1 MKIEWNR
8 KYNTIAVYAFLV
20 VVASIVFLAGV
31 LNFQWL
37 MGMTMKIINLLM
49 PFIYGFVM
57 AYILNPVLHFIESKI
72 FPPLFGDRGSYK
84 LRRAL
89 SIFLT
94 YLFAFFTI
102 GVFFSSV
109 IPQIVESVYNLAS
122 RIPSY
127 LGSIEGI
134 IRQIVAETNSVD
146 LPSDVVDS
154 LVISFEDALKSLYAV
169 LRATLPVLMDFTVK
183 FSAGVLNWVLGLII
197 SVYMFMGK
205 ERFFAQAK
213 KLLYALFE
221 KDTVDEILRQTR
233 DSHAIFSG
241 FITGKILDSLI
252 IGLICFAC
260 LSVFRMPYAMLIS
273 VIVGV
278 TNVIPYF
285 GPFIGA
291 IPSVFIML
299 TVSPI
304 KALFLAL
311 FILVLQQF
319 DGNILGPKI
328 LGQSTGL
335 SAFWVVFSIMLFGGL
350 FGFVGMFIGVPTFAV
365 IYSNI
370 RAFAERRLRRKNL
383 PLATR
388 DYAVDAHDLVD

>member
-1 MKIEWNR
+1 M
-8 KYNTIAVYAFLV
+8 
-20 VVASIVFLAGV
+20 
-31 LNFQWL
+31 
-37 MGMTMKIINLLM
+37 
-49 PFIYGFVM
+49 
-57 AYILNPVLHFIESKI
+57 
-72 FPPLFGDRGSYK
+72 
-84 LRRAL
+84 
-89 SIFLT
+89 
-94 YLFAFFTI
+94 
-102 GVFFSSV
+102 
-109 IPQIVESVYNLAS
+109 
-122 RIPSY
+122 
-127 LGSIEGI
+127 GSIEGI

-154 LVISFEDALKSLYAV
+154 LVISFEDALNSLYAV

-370 RAFAERRLRRKNL
+370 RAFAERAAAPEEPPLGYQGLRRRCPRPCGLILENNKKNPL
-383 PLATR
+383 PDPGQEGDSFVEADPCAPTR
-388 DYAVDAHDLVD
+388 PVKTRGAARP

>member
-122 RIPSY
+122 AFPPI
-127 LGSIEGI
+127 
-134 IRQIVAETNSVD
+134 
-146 LPSDVVDS
+146 
-154 LVISFEDALKSLYAV
+154 
-169 LRATLPVLMDFTVK
+169 
-183 FSAGVLNWVLGLII
+183 WV
-197 SVYMFMGK
+197 
-205 ERFFAQAK
+205 
-213 KLLYALFE
+213 
-221 KDTVDEILRQTR
+221 
-233 DSHAIFSG
+233 
-241 FITGKILDSLI
+241 
-252 IGLICFAC
+252 
-260 LSVFRMPYAMLIS
+260 P
-273 VIVGV
+273 
-278 TNVIPYF
+278 
-285 GPFIGA
+285 
-291 IPSVFIML
+291 
-299 TVSPI
+299 
-304 KALFLAL
+304 
-311 FILVLQQF
+311 
-319 DGNILGPKI
+319 
-328 LGQSTGL
+328 
-335 SAFWVVFSIMLFGGL
+335 
-350 FGFVGMFIGVPTFAV
+350 
-365 IYSNI
+365 
-370 RAFAERRLRRKNL
+370 
-383 PLATR
+383 
-388 DYAVDAHDLVD
+388 

>member
-154 LVISFEDALKSLYAV
+154 LVISFEDALNSLYAV
-169 LRATLPVLMDFTVK
+169 
-183 FSAGVLNWVLGLII
+183 
-197 SVYMFMGK
+197 
-205 ERFFAQAK
+205 
-213 KLLYALFE
+213 
-221 KDTVDEILRQTR
+221 
-233 DSHAIFSG
+233 
-241 FITGKILDSLI
+241 
-252 IGLICFAC
+252 
-260 LSVFRMPYAMLIS
+260 
-273 VIVGV
+273 
-278 TNVIPYF
+278 
-285 GPFIGA
+285 
-291 IPSVFIML
+291 
-299 TVSPI
+299 
-304 KALFLAL
+304 
-311 FILVLQQF
+311 
-319 DGNILGPKI
+319 GPKI

>member
-154 LVISFEDALKSLYAV
+154 LVISFEDALNSLYAV

-291 IPSVFIML
+291 IPSIIIIL
-299 TVSPI
+299 TESPI
-304 KALFLAL
+304 QALIFAIFVLL
-311 FILVLQQF
+311 LQQF
-319 DGNILGPKI
+319 DGNILGPMI
-328 LGQSTGL
+328 LGDTTGL
-335 SAFWVVFSIMLFGGL
+335 SAFWVVFAILIFGKL
-350 FGFVGMFIGVPTFAV
+350 LGFAGMFIGVPVFAV
-365 IYSNI
+365 VYSVIKKFITLKLQKKGLPYETAAYSDNP
-370 RAFAERRLRRKNL
+370 ANL
-383 PLATR
+383 
-388 DYAVDAHDLVD
+388 